1 MNEIK
6 ERLQATSKHAKALEI
21 KADYLAAKLHPG
33 TSEETVHDAMLKG
46 IGGVS
51 LTRETLKADEDG
63 LKKELMKL

>member
-6 ERLQATSKHAKALEI
+6 ERLRAISKHAKALEI

-33 TSEETVHDAMLKG
+33 ADEETVHDALLKG

-51 LTRETLKADEDG
+51 LTRES
-63 LKKELMKL
+63 

>member
-6 ERLQATSKHAKALEI
+6 ERLQAISKQAKALEI

-33 TSEETVHDAMLKG
+33 ANEETVHDALLKG
-46 IGGVS
+46 ISGVS
-51 LTRETLKADEDG
+51 LTREILKADEDG